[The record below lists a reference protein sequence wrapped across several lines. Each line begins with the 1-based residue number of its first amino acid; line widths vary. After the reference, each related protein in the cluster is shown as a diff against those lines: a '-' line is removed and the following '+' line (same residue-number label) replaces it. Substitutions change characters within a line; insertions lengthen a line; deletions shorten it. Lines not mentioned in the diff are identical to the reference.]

1 MQFASV
7 RYNYSELAGYIA
19 WYHHH
24 TERGRIRTPSVKKC
38 KNDKIGVLSGTSDI
52 FHPAG

>member
-7 RYNYSELAGYIA
+7 RYNDSELAGYIA

-24 TERGRIRTPSVKKC
+24 TERGRIRTPSVKMT
-38 KNDKIGVLSGTSDI
+38 KIGVLSGISDI

>member
-7 RYNYSELAGYIA
+7 RYNDSELAGCIA

-24 TERGRIRTPSVKKC
+24 TERGRIRTPSVKMTKL
-38 KNDKIGVLSGTSDI
+38 VS
-52 FHPAG
+52 